1 MSGITEQ
8 GKEILR
14 RFKSMD
20 PAFAEAV
27 EEKKLPRQKSSFDRD
42 LTELVNRDAKPGQ
55 LLAIFTNHEGKI
67 KHRMNLRKVSALST
81 WEPQKLMNVYGIER
95 QDLVTASAAIVAR
108 MPRDPAVERVLDL
121 H

>member
-14 RFKSMD
+14 RFQSMD

-27 EEKKLPRQKSSFDRD
+27 EPQKLPRQKRSFDKD
-42 LTELVNRDAKPGQ
+42 LTELANRDAKPDQ
-55 LLAIFTNHEGKI
+55 LLAIFTDHEGKI
-67 KHRMNLRKVSALST
+67 KHRMNLRKISALSN

-95 QDLVTASAAIVAR
+95 QDLVTASAALVEH

>member
-1 MSGITEQ
+1 MSGITEH

-14 RFKSMD
+14 RFESMD
-20 PAFAEAV
+20 PKFAEAAAAPR
-27 EEKKLPRQKSSFDRD
+27 LPTQRRSFSDD
-42 LTELVNRDAKPGQ
+42 LTLQVNQGAPEADWVAV
-55 LLAIFTNHEGKI
+55 FTDHEGGI
-67 KHRMNLRKVSALST
+67 KHKMGVKKMSALYQ

-95 QDLVTASAAIVAR
+95 QDLLTASAFLVTR